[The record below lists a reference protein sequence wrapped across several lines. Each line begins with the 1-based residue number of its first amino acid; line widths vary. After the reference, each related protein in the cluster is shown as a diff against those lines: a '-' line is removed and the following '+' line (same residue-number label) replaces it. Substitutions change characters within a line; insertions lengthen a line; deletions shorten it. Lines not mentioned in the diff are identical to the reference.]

1 MFTSLSTMKAMLT
14 FQRCSLKMFPGHG
27 EHTKMTGGE
36 VEVSEPQAGHG
47 NGKGKKEMN
56 WKNEERE
63 LPMMY
68 LVRGQSLF
76 VGCSS

>member
-14 FQRCSLKMFPGHG
+14 FQRCSLKMFPSRG
-27 EHTKMTGGE
+27 ERTNMAGVE
-36 VEVSEPQAGHG
+36 VEVNEPQAGHG
-47 NGKGKKEMN
+47 KGKGKKEMN

-63 LPMMY
+63 LPMMH
-68 LVRGQSLF
+68 LVRGQGLF